1 MTKATQPLITER
13 PIIWSI
19 AGSDCSGGAG
29 IQADIKTGHA
39 LGCEVCTIITANT
52 VQNSQT
58 LTAIHPVEVTVLQA
72 QFDCLLLDKPPKVIK
87 IGLIANNAQLQWLI
101 ERLTHLKQQPNQAG
115 LLILLDPVMKASV
128 GKALVA
134 EAIEQALLDKLIGL
148 TDVIT
153 PNLPEA
159 VRLAQPPEQ
168 THTLE
173 TLANRIAQKG
183 CPTVVITGGHSQ
195 TPNNVI
201 DHCFCGDLIYK
212 LSSPRIETSYGHG
225 SGCTF
230 STAYASFLAH
240 GYLDRDAFIQSKA
253 FINKA
258 FQLSA
263 NHQNYYGA
271 LIQPS
276 WPVDKNG
283 YPQVVS
289 CDGLALQSGLAFPS
303 LGTTQLGL
311 YPVIDSIDWLKK
323 LLPMGLEIIQL
334 RLKYGSQK
342 ELSEHIQQAVELAK
356 AYPKTRLFI
365 NDHWQLAIQFGAY
378 GVHLGQEDIQAA
390 DLKAIHQ
397 AGLRL
402 GISTHGSYEFI
413 LAEQAQPSYLAVGA
427 VFATQTKDMT
437 GQIQGVN
444 NLQKLV
450 NLNGTIPLVAI
461 GGITLENA
469 TDVIKT
475 GVNSIAVVTAITQ
488 ASKPEKVVQTF
499 QRLFSKVVN
508 TRD

>member
-1 MTKATQPLITER
+1 MIKQMQHQTTER

-58 LTAIHPVEVTVLQA
+58 LIAIHPVEVSLLQE
-72 QFDCLLLDKPPKVIK
+72 QFDCLLADKPPKVIK

-101 ERLTHLKQQPNQAG
+101 ERLTFLKQHPNHAD
-115 LLILLDPVMKASV
+115 LKIVLDPIMKASI
-128 GKALVA
+128 GKDLVA
-134 EAIEQALLDKLIGL
+134 EEIEQPLLDRLINL
-148 TDVIT
+148 TEVIT
-153 PNLPEA
+153 PNISEA
-159 VRLAQPPEQ
+159 ARLAQDPKQ
-168 THTLE
+168 QLTLE
-173 TLANRIAQKG
+173 TWAERIADKG
-183 CPTVVITGGHSQ
+183 CKTVVVTGGHSEH
-195 TPNNVI
+195 PESVI
-201 DHCFCGDLIYK
+201 DHCFCGDLTFK

-263 NHQNYYGA
+263 DHSDYYGA

-276 WPVDKNG
+276 WPVDKNC

-289 CDGLALQSGLAFPS
+289 NDGLAMQSGLTFPS

-311 YPVIDSIDWLKK
+311 YPVIDSIEWLTQ
-323 LLPMGLEIIQL
+323 LLPMGLEVIQL
-334 RLKYGSQK
+334 RLKNRTQA
-342 ELSEHIQQAVELAK
+342 ELAPLIQQAVELAK
-356 AYPKTRLFI
+356 AYPRTRLFI

-397 AGLRL
+397 SGLRL

-427 VFATQTKDMT
+427 VFETQTKDMT

-450 NLNGTIPLVAI
+450 NLNGIIPLVAI

-469 TDVIKT
+469 TPVIKT
-475 GVNSIAVVTAITQ
+475 GVNSIAVVTAITK
-488 ASKPEKVVQTF
+488 ANNPEKVVQTF
-499 QRLFSKVVN
+499 QRLFSKLVN

>member
-1 MTKATQPLITER
+1 MPSKTQQR

-39 LGCEVCTIITANT
+39 LGCEVCTIMTANT

-58 LTAIHPVEVTVLQA
+58 LFAIHPVEISLLQA
-72 QFDCLLLDKPPKVIK
+72 QFDCLLADKPPQVIK
-87 IGLIANNAQLQWLI
+87 IGLIANNAQLAWLI
-101 ERLTHLKQQPNQAG
+101 DRLRFLKQHPNYAR
-115 LLILLDPVMKASV
+115 LRVVSDPIMKASV
-128 GKALVA
+128 GKDLVA
-134 EAIEQALLDKLIGL
+134 EEIEQSLLDALMSL

-159 VRLAQPPEQ
+159 ARLANDLEQ
-168 THTLE
+168 TQPLE
-173 TLANRIAQKG
+173 NWAKRILDKDCQ
-183 CPTVVITGGHSQ
+183 TVVITGGHSEH
-195 TPNNVI
+195 PDLVI
-201 DHCFCGDLIYK
+201 DHCFCGDLTFK
-212 LSSPRIETSYGHG
+212 LSSPRIDTSYGHG

-253 FINKA
+253 FINQA
-258 FQLSA
+258 FKLSA
-263 NHQNYYGA
+263 HHSNYYGA

-276 WPVDKNG
+276 WPVKKSC

-289 CDGLALQSGLAFPS
+289 NDGLAIQSGLAFPS
-303 LGTTQLGL
+303 IGTTQLGL
-311 YPVIDSIDWLKK
+311 YPVIDSVDWLKK

-334 RLKYGSQK
+334 RLKNRTDS
-342 ELSEHIQQAVELAK
+342 ELSNQIQQAVKLAK

-365 NDHWQLAIQFGAY
+365 NDHWQLAIKHGAY
-378 GVHLGQEDIQAA
+378 GVHLGQQDIQDA
-390 DLKAIHQ
+390 DLRVIRKS
-397 AGLRL
+397 GLRL

-413 LAEQAQPSYLAVGA
+413 LAEQAQPSYLAIGA
-427 VFATQTKDMT
+427 VFETQTKDMT

-444 NLQKLV
+444 NLKQLV
-450 NLNGTIPLVAI
+450 DLNGTIPLIAI
-461 GGITLENA
+461 GGITLDNA
-469 TDVIKT
+469 TPVIKT

-488 ASKPEKVVQTF
+488 ASNPEKVVKTF
-499 QRLFSKVVN
+499 QRLFSKAVN